1 MANITVDYSK
11 VDAASNAL
19 TAAVNTTVPRLT
31 ALQSA
36 VTNLLTSDGGLW
48 LKKSSPTLS
57 GQYTEF
63 NNSVT
68 AAVQNITSFA
78 QQFQNIVAQLNA
90 MDDAITQSS
99 SGK

>member
-1 MANITVDYSK
+1 MPNITVDYGK
-11 VDAASNAL
+11 VDATSTAL
-19 TAAVNTTVPRLT
+19 QSAVTTIVPRLT

-48 LKKSSPTLS
+48 LQKSSPTLS

-68 AAVQNITSFA
+68 SAVQNITSFA
-78 QQFQNIVAQLNA
+78 QQFQNIVAQLKA

-99 SGK
+99 SGS